1 MTKNAYQLEQMQ
13 ALGIIRR
20 HGDIVKNEETL
31 RMLQAKG
38 FDLEA
43 QLSAYLA
50 FREDVGRFFGQWF
63 EDICTARCYTS
74 DLSACCAKDAILI
87 FWGDLVVNS
96 LLSTPPEFDRLES
109 AIRQPAWDARC
120 IYLAPGGCSWRI
132 KPIVCDMFLCADAE
146 KKVFGMHPAAKAE
159 WVDLEERK
167 KGFTWPDRPVL
178 FEVLE
183 AIYIDAGSD
192 SSLMHMHKS
201 PGLQRLIRNR

>member
-1 MTKNAYQLEQMQ
+1 MTMNTYQLEQIQ
-13 ALGIIRR
+13 ALRIIRR
-20 HGDIVKNEETL
+20 HGDVVKDDETV
-31 RMLQAKG
+31 RKLQVKG

-43 QLSAYLA
+43 QLAGYLA

-63 EDICTARCYTS
+63 EGICTARCYTS

-96 LLSTPPEFDRLES
+96 LLSTPAELDRLES

-146 KKVFGMHPAAKAE
+146 KKVFGMHPEAEAE
-159 WVDLEERK
+159 WVDIEERK

-183 AIYIDAGSD
+183 AIYIDAGCD

>member
-1 MTKNAYQLEQMQ
+1 MNAYQLEQMQ

-20 HGDIVKNEETL
+20 HGDVLKNEETL
-31 RMLQAKG
+31 RTLQAKG

-96 LLSTPPEFDRLES
+96 LLSTPAELDRLKS

-132 KPIVCDMFLCADAE
+132 KPIVCEMFLCADAE
-146 KKVFGMHPAAKAE
+146 KKVFGVHPEAKAE
-159 WVDLEERK
+159 WVDLEAQK
-167 KGFTWPDRPVL
+167 KAFTWPDRPVL
-178 FEVLE
+178 FEILE
-183 AIYIDAGSD
+183 AIYIDAGCD